1 MLVKDLQYFFS
12 LLPPS
17 FLPLPLS
24 LQGGAL
30 DVGLRPTKLPP
41 LQISITAPKKCLLR
55 HPFGAVIHKGEK
67 GKRGGREEREKVA
80 KKVGNRCQKVH

>member
-1 MLVKDLQYFFS
+1 M
-12 LLPPS
+12 
-17 FLPLPLS
+17 
-24 LQGGAL
+24 
-30 DVGLRPTKLPP
+30 GLRPTKLTP

-80 KKVGNRCQKVH
+80 KGRKSVPKGTLNRDFSSKGRPKE